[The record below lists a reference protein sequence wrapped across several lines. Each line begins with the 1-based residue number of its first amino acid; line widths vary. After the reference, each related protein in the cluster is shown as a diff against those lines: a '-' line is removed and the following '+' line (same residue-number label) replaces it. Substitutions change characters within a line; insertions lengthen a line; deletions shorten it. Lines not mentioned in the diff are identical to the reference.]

1 MRLFD
6 FLAANQRTREDVA
19 VQFVRGAAGD
29 ADEAELRRDV
39 LRDDARAVEAVADAG
54 RLEHQLERGIEVSLR
69 GV

>member
-19 VQFVRGAAGD
+19 VQLVRGAAGD

-54 RLEHQLERGIEVSLR
+54 RFEHQLERGVEVSLR